1 MWKAFNFQKGR
12 MRNSHASLCPS
23 SLCAPTLA
31 LQNPFKQVWPIE
43 SWRLKGWGHQ
53 AELNLCFRY
62 EPTRCCYQGPSYEVP
77 NVWWKSD
84 SKSTQQ
90 PSHRKKNHVFRLFGF
105 DGNHTIRLLQYATI
119 PSEVDC
125 SSWHLKC
132 ARQKHEIYHPSIIM
146 RSESRVEKVRKTD
159 QQCWAAELVIQQVS
173 AKEDIIVNLFRNDT
187 LQEYLKRHITG
198 YRCKITEL
206 HRVCVSK
213 PQHWIRAICEG
224 SRCCCPHQTV
234 LPHSFKLSKDFSLNF
249 PTALY
254 VLCG

>member
-1 MWKAFNFQKGR
+1 M
-12 MRNSHASLCPS
+12 L
-23 SLCAPTLA
+23 
-31 LQNPFKQVWPIE
+31 
-43 SWRLKGWGHQ
+43 
-53 AELNLCFRY
+53 Y
-62 EPTRCCYQGPSYEVP
+62 EPTGCCYQGPSYEVP

-84 SKSTQQ
+84 SKSTQR
-90 PSHRKKNHVFRLFGF
+90 PSHRKKKKLLLKNVFRLFGF
-105 DGNHTIRLLQYATI
+105 DGNQTIKLLKYATV

-159 QQCWAAELVIQQVS
+159 QQCWAAELVIPQVS

-187 LQEYLKRHITG
+187 LQEYLKPHITG

-206 HRVCVSK
+206 HRVCVSN

-224 SRCCCPHQTV
+224 SGCCCPHQTV
-234 LPHSFKLSKDFSLNF
+234 LPHSHQTVEGFFFKSSPLLVIFYVDSAKQHNLSSNWNIDVFSEY
-249 PTALY
+249 P
-254 VLCG
+254 CSE